1 MTAFRHPFFLLLI
14 AALALLMAVGGGLLW
29 LENDQLSRE
38 LTEARQTVQQLSAD
52 NTRLQN
58 RLAQLQQRSQTLRTS
73 LDEFNEHQGNLA
85 QVVEELRS
93 ELSSVTADYQRLVGT
108 QRDTQ
113 ARLDAARERLERIG
127 ELELAQASLSEE
139 RDRLAA
145 RLERAETQNTA
156 LRQQLNLYAAN
167 IEEAQTALRNR
178 QDQVDTLET
187 RLNREQAALSEL
199 QQQLDTLG
207 DEKQA
212 LIQQLDNGTTV
223 IKLPERIL
231 FETGSAVLNE
241 RAESVLAEVAR
252 AIDSFP
258 NHTIAVLGHSDS
270 RPVVSEVKETY
281 PTNWE
286 LSSARASAAVRKLIE
301 YGVAADRLKAT
312 GLADTRPL
320 VPEVDADSRR
330 ENRRIEVVLEPPL
343 FTRELSE
350 APS

>member
-1 MTAFRHPFFLLLI
+1 MTSTRQPFPLILSATLAFLLAIGTGLFWLDNERLTQD
-14 AALALLMAVGGGLLW
+14 LATANEDVERLK
-29 LENDQLSRE
+29 
-38 LTEARQTVQQLSAD
+38 AD
-52 NTRLQN
+52 NARLQN
-58 RLAQLQQRSQTLRTS
+58 RLSQMEQRTRTLRTS
-73 LDEFNEHQGNLA
+73 LDSFNEQQGSLA
-85 QVVEELRS
+85 EVAEELRR
-93 ELSSVTADYQRLVGT
+93 ELASVTTDYQRLVET
-108 QRDTQ
+108 QQDTQ
-113 ARLDAARERLERIG
+113 GRLEAARERLTRIG
-127 ELELAQASLSEE
+127 DLEDTRDSLREE
-139 RDRLAA
+139 QDRLVT
-145 RLERAETQNTA
+145 RLERAESQNAA
-156 LRQQLNLYAAN
+156 LRQQLNLYATN
-167 IEEAQTALRNR
+167 IEAAQTALRS
-178 QDQVDTLET
+178 QQSQVDTLEN
-187 RLNREQAALSEL
+187 RLNREQAALTEL
-199 QQQLDTLG
+199 QQQLDALG

-241 RAESVLAEVAR
+241 RAETALAEVAR

-258 NHTIAVLGHSDS
+258 DYTIAVLGHSDS
-270 RPVVSEVKETY
+270 RPVVSDVKETY

-286 LSSARASAAVRKLIE
+286 LSSARASAAVRKLID

-350 APS
+350 LGS